1 MRRSPTHLVLAAA
14 YLLAL
19 ALIAFWPSPVDQ
31 GVDVIN
37 SWPVRL
43 LESAFGLSRPEGY
56 DIVQVAANVVLFV
69 PLGWLAVALT
79 RARWWQVT
87 LVGFLLSSGIEVGQ
101 ALLRPDRFATVSDVV
116 ANTLGTALGAL
127 TASLVLHRHERTPAT
142 SRP

>member
-19 ALIAFWPSPVDQ
+19 ALVAFWPSPVDQ
-31 GVDVIN
+31 GIDVVN

-43 LESAFGLSRPEGY
+43 LESTLGLSRPEGY
-56 DIVQVAANVVLFV
+56 DVVQLAANVVLFV

-79 RARWWQVT
+79 RARWWQVA
-87 LVGFLLSSGIEVGQ
+87 LLGFLLSSGIEVGQ
-101 ALLRPDRFATVSDVV
+101 ALLRPDRFATLSDVV

-127 TASLVLHRHERTPAT
+127 TASLLLHRHDRVPVDSGA
-142 SRP
+142 

>member
-1 MRRSPTHLVLAAA
+1 MRRSPTHVVLAVA

-31 GVDVIN
+31 GIDVIN

-43 LESAFGLSRPEGY
+43 LESTFGLPRPDGY
-56 DIVQVAANVVLFV
+56 DVVQFTANVVLFM

-79 RARWWQVT
+79 HARWWQVT

-101 ALLRPDRFATVSDVV
+101 EVLRPDRFATVSDVV
-116 ANTLGTALGAL
+116 ANTAGTALGAVAATWL
-127 TASLVLHRHERTPAT
+127 LHRHERA
-142 SRP
+142 RPRAHA